1 MILDTSAIVAILN
14 NEPGGERLEDVV
26 ARSECLMSS
35 VSFLEASIVMC
46 CRRGEASLVSL
57 DAWLETADVQIVPFT
72 ASQAKL
78 ARNAYAR
85 FGKGRHSASLNF
97 GDCATY
103 ALAMELDGEVL
114 FTGNDFSKTDVQ
126 CAAESIEETNQN
138 GANL

>member
-72 ASQAKL
+72 ASQAK
-78 ARNAYAR
+78 
-85 FGKGRHSASLNF
+85 SASLNF